1 VAGLQA
7 TGLGQLLGRSQDD
20 VPTLVAVVGVIVVLG
35 VAVEYLVFV
44 PIDRRIRGRRGLIVA
59 G

>member
-1 VAGLQA
+1 
-7 TGLGQLLGRSQDD
+7 

-44 PIDRRIRGRRGLIVA
+44 PIDRRIRGRRGLIVTD
-59 G
+59 